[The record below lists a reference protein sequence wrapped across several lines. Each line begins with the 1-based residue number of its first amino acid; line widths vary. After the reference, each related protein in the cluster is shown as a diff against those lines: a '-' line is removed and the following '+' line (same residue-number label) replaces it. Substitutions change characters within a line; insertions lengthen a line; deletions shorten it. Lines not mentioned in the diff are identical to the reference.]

1 MALARCE
8 TCGHPQ
14 GLKQD
19 YTHFHAPASS
29 VGRYLL
35 CGSPTCARPASLWL
49 TDEEEQQYL
58 GGQRIFRVSN
68 RTLDVQV
75 T

>member
-8 TCGHPQ
+8 SCGCPR

-19 YTHFHAPASS
+19 YVYFHAAASPLS
-29 VGRYLL
+29 RNVL

-68 RTLDVQV
+68 RNPDVQV

>member
-8 TCGHPQ
+8 TCGRPQ

-19 YTHFHAPASS
+19 YAHFHAPDS
-29 VGRYLL
+29 VTRNIL

-49 TDEEEQQYL
+49 TDVEEHQYL

-68 RTLDVQV
+68 RTLDVRV